1 MPVLKLSLI
10 LVVKAVNSLRRMG
23 SPLGDLAPFREVN
36 LNSLGNS
43 LGGEH
48 LYISVEIVHGCEA
61 KWCWKSLAEFLVNI
75 FIFYFTALKLYFH
88 YPISLPTRSIILQI
102 YFSTSKLLIFR
113 RDLLFECFSFCLHL
127 LLESL
132 SVFCQQLPTFLEC
145 LSLSFCSR
153 NRCLKLIKFLC
164 KFALL
169 FFILFPTTLF
179 LYWFWKDLCST
190 SLRFCFRYFFFGI

>member
-1 MPVLKLSLI
+1 M
-10 LVVKAVNSLRRMG
+10 
-23 SPLGDLAPFREVN
+23 
-36 LNSLGNS
+36 
-43 LGGEH
+43 
-48 LYISVEIVHGCEA
+48 VHDCEA

-75 FIFYFTALKLYFH
+75 FIFYFTALNLYFH
-88 YPISLPTRSIILQI
+88 YPINLPTRSMILQI

-127 LLESL
+127 LLELL
-132 SVFCQQLPTFLEC
+132 SVFCQQLPTLLEC

-179 LYWFWKDLCST
+179 LHWFWKNLWSA
-190 SLRFCFRYFFFGI
+190 SLRFCFRYFLFGIWVECTLFLSYYSFYAVFLSCLAENLWTGLLIFGLCFNCNTKALFYSSSDIS